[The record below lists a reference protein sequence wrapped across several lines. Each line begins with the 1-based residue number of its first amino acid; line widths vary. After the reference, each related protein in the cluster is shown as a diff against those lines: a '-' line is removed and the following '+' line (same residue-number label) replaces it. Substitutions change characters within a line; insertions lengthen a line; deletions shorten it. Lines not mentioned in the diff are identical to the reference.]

1 MSENFTAFRTVF
13 IGNLKNFG
21 KEKKFSEDS
30 AKLKKAFN
38 LKLYEMV
45 YLQKGLFEQRS
56 CIVFLLFFLC
66 SRCAP
71 HFGQSAYFVKGY
83 LVFSFHICPFINWHR
98 HLLHLYFCSPVLGYF
113 PNLTI
118 FSCPHLGHVILVFIG
133 GDLLL
138 NGGSPQMSFKIFIN
152 IILKIIKKLTQLVK

>member
-66 SRCAP
+66 SRCVP
-71 HFGQSAYFVKGY
+71 HFGQSPY
-83 LVFSFHICPFINWHR
+83 
-98 HLLHLYFCSPVLGYF
+98 LHLYFCVHLFLEYF

-118 FSCPHLGHVILVFIG
+118 FSCPHLGHVILVLVG

-138 NGGSPQMSFKIFIN
+138 NGGSPQMSFKIFIIKYN
-152 IILKIIKKLTQLVK
+152 FKNYKKVNTTFILRG